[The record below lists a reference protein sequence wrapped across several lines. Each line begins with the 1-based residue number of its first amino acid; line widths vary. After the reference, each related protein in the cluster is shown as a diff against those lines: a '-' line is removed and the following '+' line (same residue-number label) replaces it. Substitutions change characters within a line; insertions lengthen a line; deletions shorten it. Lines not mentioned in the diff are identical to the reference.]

1 MGGWGDERT
10 WVSFCTATGSELL
23 LKVSSLS
30 TEQWEVSSLLS
41 LRAVSGREELREHGS
56 STSGFQGSVSA
67 VAPVLSGWWY
77 IEELDW
83 LVLVAWLSDEE
94 PAVLSTQSC
103 DSIWFLE
110 ADWSDLVMWSVLE
123 GELLDTCVFCMFSMS
138 IATCSAVA
146 PFPVVATDSD
156 KI

>member
-1 MGGWGDERT
+1 MGGWGEERM

-30 TEQWEVSSLLS
+30 AELWEVSTMLC

-56 STSGFQGSVSA
+56 SMSGFQGSGST
-67 VAPVLSGWWY
+67 VAPVFGGWWY

-83 LVLVAWLSDEE
+83 VTDEE

-103 DSIWFLE
+103 DSIWLLE
-110 ADWSDLVMWSVLE
+110 ADWSDLVIWSVLE

-138 IATCSAVA
+138 ITTCSAVA
-146 PFPVVATDSD
+146 PFPIVAPDSD
-156 KI
+156 RI